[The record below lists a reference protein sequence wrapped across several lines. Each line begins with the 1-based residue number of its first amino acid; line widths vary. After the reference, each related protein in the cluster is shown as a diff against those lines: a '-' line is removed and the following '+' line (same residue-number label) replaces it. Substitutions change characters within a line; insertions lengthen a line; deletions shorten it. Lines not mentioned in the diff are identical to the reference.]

1 MKINLDFFFKPKN
14 KFMKWTNSVVMGFL
28 DNNCSMHA
36 AGLTYFAMLA
46 LVPLLCIMLYAAKVA
61 DVDSFAREHINRQI
75 DAMIVNIENG
85 QDDEVAHLASM
96 SEEDRE
102 NKKIAAKEFAREA
115 REISDALF
123 ERIDQFNIST
133 LGWIGFG
140 FLLWTVV
147 SSLGTVEISFNE
159 IFNVDVARPVWK
171 RGILY
176 IFVTSILP
184 MFLALAVSVPV
195 LNLIKNV
202 IVLTMGQTFLTQW
215 MSDGLIWFLDS
226 AIFRAIITV
235 TIVSLNFAFLFWII
249 PNKKINFKSA
259 LYGGMITAILFAL
272 WMKACAVAQV
282 GIAKS
287 SALYGSFAFFPIIL
301 AWMYM
306 SWQIILLGAN
316 IVHAFEEC
324 NEV

>member
-1 MKINLDFFFKPKN
+1 MKFNFDFFFKPTHPL
-14 KFMKWTNSVVMGFL
+14 MKWTNSVVMGFL

-36 AGLTYFAMLA
+36 AGLTYFSLLA
-46 LVPLLCIMLYAAKVA
+46 IVPLLCVLLYFAKVA

-75 DAMIVNIENG
+75 DAMIVNIEQG
-85 QDDEVAHLASM
+85 QDDEIAALASL
-96 SEEDRE
+96 SAEDRE
-102 NKKIAAKEFAREA
+102 NKKIAAKEFAHEA
-115 REISDALF
+115 REISNTLF
-123 ERIDQFNIST
+123 ERIDKFDIST

-140 FLLWTVV
+140 FLLWTIL
-147 SSLGTVEISFNE
+147 SSLGTVELSFNE
-159 IFNVDVARPVWK
+159 IFGLSDCRPFWK
-171 RGILY
+171 RGFLY

-195 LNLIKNV
+195 LNLVKNV
-202 IVLTMGQTFLTQW
+202 IALTMGQTVLTQW
-215 MSDGLIWFLDS
+215 MGDGLIWFLDS
-226 AIFRAIITV
+226 VLFRFIITIA
-235 TIVSLNFAFLFWII
+235 IVSLNFSFLYWII
-249 PNKKINFKSA
+249 PNTKVSFRSA
-259 LYGGMITAILFAL
+259 LYGGAITAILFGL

-316 IVHAFEEC
+316 IVHAFEVIKEK
-324 NEV
+324 